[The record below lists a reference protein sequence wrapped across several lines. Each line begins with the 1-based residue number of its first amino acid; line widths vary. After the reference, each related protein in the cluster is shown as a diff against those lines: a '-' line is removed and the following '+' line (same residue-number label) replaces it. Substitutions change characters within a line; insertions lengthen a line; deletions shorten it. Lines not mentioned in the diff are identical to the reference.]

1 MVKNVKEI
9 ILNKIAEIIT
19 EDSLDELDVKGESI
33 ALKKLEVLNNLLM
46 TVRDDD
52 VAKVPDEVQEGSP
65 YKIEDGNVYI
75 QGHINPNPTN
85 PCSKCPNFL
94 ESVRTGKVLICD
106 CTLGLPS
113 ITCNYEYKGDIQ

>member
-19 EDSLDELDVKGESI
+19 EDSLDVKGESI

-52 VAKVPDEVQEGSP
+52 VANVPDEVQEGSP
-65 YKIEDGNVYI
+65 YKIKDGNAYI
-75 QGHINPNPTN
+75 QGYINPNPTS
-85 PCSKCPNFL
+85 PCSKCANFL
-94 ESVRTGKVLICD
+94 ESVRTGKVLVCN
-106 CTLGLPS
+106 CTLS
-113 ITCNYEYKGDIQ
+113 ITCSYEYKGNIQ